1 MYAAVACLLVAIK
14 RALLP
19 VRRRVDLGEMGL
31 WDRPE
36 CPLSPRS
43 TLGGGCPRHPG
54 RASFEPAQQKA
65 YAEASR
71 TLGVL
76 VLVSV
81 SPRRTGNVEVGP
93 RAAAHELLKK

>member
-1 MYAAVACLLVAIK
+1 
-14 RALLP
+14 
-19 VRRRVDLGEMGL
+19 MGL

-93 RAAAHELLKK
+93 RAAAHELLKKERGRDRSASDLAVARHVRQVGDRR